1 MEEWRPVVGYEGYL
15 EVSISGKIRT
25 LKRTYT
31 GRNGSVKTVKPKI
44 LSVQADGK
52 GYLRCRTSIDKRK
65 VTIKVHRAVA
75 QAFLDNPDNKP
86 QVDHIDGNKKNNTV
100 ENLRWATNKENYD
113 FSVKNGLR
121 ENSFKALSECRE
133 TEKWK
138 QKARETCKRNFSK
151 QVNCYTRSGEYIR
164 TYESGQEAARE
175 VGGSQSGISGCCTG
189 RLPTYK
195 GYVWRYVE

>member
-1 MEEWRPVVGYEGYL
+1 MEEWRPVVGCEGYL
-15 EVSISGKIRT
+15 EVSRNGEIRT
-25 LKRTYT
+25 IERIYT

-52 GYLRCRTSIDKRK
+52 GYLRCSTSIDKRK

-75 QAFLDNPDNKP
+75 QAFLVNPDNKP

-121 ENSFKALSECRE
+121 ENSFNALSEC
-133 TEKWK
+133 
-138 QKARETCKRNFSK
+138 
-151 QVNCYTRSGEYIR
+151 I
-164 TYESGQEAARE
+164 
-175 VGGSQSGISGCCTG
+175 
-189 RLPTYK
+189 
-195 GYVWRYVE
+195 